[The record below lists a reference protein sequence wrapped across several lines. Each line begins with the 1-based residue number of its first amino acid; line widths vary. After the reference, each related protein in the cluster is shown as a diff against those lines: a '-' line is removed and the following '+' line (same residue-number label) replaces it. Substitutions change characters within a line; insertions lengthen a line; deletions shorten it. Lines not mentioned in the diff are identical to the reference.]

1 MLTQFHKNKGSFIR
15 RFSAN
20 PARVIVS
27 SFALLIF
34 VGTLLLML
42 PISSA
47 SGRFTSLLDAL
58 FTATS
63 ATCVTGLTVQNTG
76 VYFSGFGQGV
86 ILALIQCGGLG
97 LITFAT
103 FFNLAIRKKAGFK
116 SIQVARESVSSDATT
131 DIRRLMSM
139 ILIITLLFELTGACV
154 LMIAF
159 VPEYGVQGIFHS
171 LFLAVSSYCNAG
183 FDLLG
188 GVGAQSS
195 LCPLYDNPL
204 VLITISVLIISGGLG
219 FIVWQDIYHVKVRKR
234 LTLHTKVVLIGTAG
248 LLVLGTVFI
257 ALLEWGNPGTLGS
270 MNPDEKVLNSFFLS
284 VSSRTA
290 GFNTF
295 PLENMTGLTKL
306 TVIAL
311 MFIGAAPGSTGG
323 GIKVTTMFVLI
334 ATVVCVLTGKNDT
347 VINHRKV
354 DKGVVYKSLAITVAA
369 LVAVMICT
377 GVVIF
382 TVNPEA
388 FSEINALFESVSAFG
403 TVGLTIGV
411 TEYASAFGR
420 IALIL
425 AMFLGRVGPM
435 SLALSL
441 AMRPIQKSTVLPEG
455 KIMVG

>member
-1 MLTQFHKNKGSFIR
+1 MLTQPNKNKGSKLR
-15 RFSAN
+15 RFSSN

-34 VGTLLLML
+34 VGTILLML

-47 SGRFTSLLDAL
+47 EGRFTSPLDAL

-116 SIQVARESVSSDATT
+116 SIQVARESVSTDATT
-131 DIRRLMSM
+131 DIRRLLSM
-139 ILIITLLFELTGACV
+139 ILVLTLLFELAGACV
-154 LMIAF
+154 LMIAL
-159 VPEYGVQGIFHS
+159 VPEYGPQGIFHS

-183 FDLLG
+183 FDLFG

-195 LCPLYDNPL
+195 LGALYDNPL
-204 VLITISVLIISGGLG
+204 VLITISILIISGGLG
-219 FIVWQDIYHVKVRKR
+219 FIVWQDIYHFKIRKK
-234 LTLHTKVVLIGTAG
+234 LALHTKIVLISTAT
-248 LLVLGTVFI
+248 LLILGAVLI
-257 ALLEWGNPGTLGS
+257 ASLEWGNPGTIGS
-270 MNPDEKVLNSFFLS
+270 MDSGEKVINSFFLS

-295 PLENMTGLTKL
+295 QLENLTGLTKL
-306 TVIAL
+306 TVIIL

-323 GIKVTTMFVLI
+323 GIKVTTMYVLI
-334 ATVVCVLTGKNDT
+334 ATVVCVLSGKNDT

-354 DKGVVYKSLAITVAA
+354 EKGVVYKAMATTSAA
-369 LVAVMICT
+369 FVAVMICT
-377 GVVIF
+377 AIVIF
-382 TVNPEA
+382 TSSPEM

-441 AMRPIQKSTVLPEG
+441 AMRPIQKSTVLPEA

>member
-1 MLTQFHKNKGSFIR
+1 MLTQFGKNKGSLIR

-47 SGRFTSLLDAL
+47 SGQFTSPLDAL

-116 SIQVARESVSSDATT
+116 SIQVAKESISSDTT
-131 DIRRLMSM
+131 VDISRLMSM
-139 ILIITLLFELTGACV
+139 ILILTLLFELTGACV

-219 FIVWQDIYHVKVRKR
+219 FIVWQDIYHAKVRKR

-248 LLVLGTVFI
+248 LLVLGTLFI
-257 ALLEWGNPGTLGS
+257 ALLEWRNPGTLGS
-270 MNPDEKVLNSFFLS
+270 MDAGEKVLNSFFLS

-295 PLENMTGLTKL
+295 PLENMTGLAKL

-323 GIKVTTMFVLI
+323 GIKVTT
-334 ATVVCVLTGKNDT
+334 VVCVLTGKNDT

-354 DKGVVYKSLAITVAA
+354 EKGVVYKALAITVAA
-369 LVAVMICT
+369 LIAVMICT
-377 GVVIF
+377 AVVIF
-382 TVNPEA
+382 TANPEM

-411 TEYASAFGR
+411 TEHASVFGR